1 MTDVSDRRREPKG
14 IPTGGEFAKENSGAA
29 DAADLEEAAFERA
42 EREADEYYS
51 SLTDEDLERQW
62 MEESGRTPSP
72 STPEGRRDP
81 DPDPERGADKE
92 SERQRAERTGSH
104 PAPKTPGAPE
114 EGTKPGVDPE
124 RDRLWDALVGQHTGP
139 QTRARLAR
147 DPRLLTV
154 VGIDGNARP
163 AAVMGSWGKDLEWL
177 GTDGMLHTSPLSE
190 NVYADMGGS
199 SYSEY
204 HGYSKRLKD
213 LDGRMPDTT
222 RNALSAKFGRLR
234 RRRVSAEAGLAE
246 WTAAD
251 DAAEREAL
259 GALATAEEKAWS
271 GRAKPSAGKDGGEA
285 KRHGVPS
292 KPQPRHP
299 RLVRFA
305 STVGKAGAVVLG
317 GFLGIVRRV
326 LAPLGRR

>member
-1 MTDVSDRRREPKG
+1 MADVSDRRREPKG
-14 IPTGGEFAKENSGAA
+14 IPTGGEFAKEDSGAA
-29 DAADLEEAAFERA
+29 DAANLEEAAFERA

-51 SLTDEDLERQW
+51 SLTDEELERQW
-62 MEESGRTPSP
+62 AEEFGRTPGSEADSP
-72 STPEGRRDP
+72 GLTTTEGRRD
-81 DPDPERGADKE
+81 
-92 SERQRAERTGSH
+92 SERQRAERSGSRS
-104 PAPKTPGAPE
+104 APKPRTAPKGGIE
-114 EGTKPGVDPE
+114 PGVDPE
-124 RDRLWDALVGQHTGP
+124 RDRLWGALVGQHTGP

-147 DPRLLTV
+147 DPRLLAV

-163 AAVMGSWGKDLEWL
+163 VAVMGSWGKDLEWL
-177 GTDGMLHTSPLSE
+177 GTDGMLHTSSLSE

-213 LDGRMPDTT
+213 LDGHMPDTT
-222 RNALSAKFGRLR
+222 RNTLSAKFGRLR
-234 RRRVSAEAGLAE
+234 RHRVSAEAGLAE

-251 DAAEREAL
+251 DAAEYEAL
-259 GALATAEEKAWS
+259 EALAAAEKKAWS

-305 STVGKAGAVVLG
+305 STVGRVGAVVLG

>member
-1 MTDVSDRRREPKG
+1 MADVSDRRREPKG
-14 IPTGGEFAKENSGAA
+14 IPTGGEFAKEDSGAA

-51 SLTDEDLERQW
+51 SLTDEELERQW
-62 MEESGRTPSP
+62 AEEFGRTPGSEADSP
-72 STPEGRRDP
+72 GLTTTEGRRD
-81 DPDPERGADKE
+81 
-92 SERQRAERTGSH
+92 SERQRAERTGSRSASK
-104 PAPKTPGAPE
+104 PRTAPKGGIEPGA
-114 EGTKPGVDPE
+114 DPE

-139 QTRARLAR
+139 QTRARLVR
-147 DPRLLTV
+147 DPRLLAV

-163 AAVMGSWGKDLEWL
+163 VVVMGSWGKDLEWL
-177 GTDGMLHTSPLSE
+177 GTDGMLHTSSLSE

-213 LDGRMPDTT
+213 LDGHMPDTT
-222 RNALSAKFGRLR
+222 RNALSAKFGCLR
-234 RRRVSAEAGLAE
+234 RHRVSAEAGLAE

-251 DAAEREAL
+251 DAAEHEAL
-259 GALATAEEKAWS
+259 EALAAAEKKAWS

-285 KRHGVPS
+285 KRHGMPS

-305 STVGKAGAVVLG
+305 STVGRVGAVVLG

>member
-72 STPEGRRDP
+72 STPE
-81 DPDPERGADKE
+81 RGADKE
-92 SERQRAERTGSH
+92 SERQRAEQTGSH

-114 EGTKPGVDPE
+114 EGAKPGVDPE
-124 RDRLWDALVGQHTGP
+124 RDRLWGALVGQHTGP
-139 QTRARLAR
+139 QTRARLAC
-147 DPRLLTV
+147 DPRLLAV

-163 AAVMGSWGKDLEWL
+163 VAVMGSWGKDLEWL
-177 GTDGMLHTSPLSE
+177 GTDGMLHTSSLSE

-234 RRRVSAEAGLAE
+234 RHRVSAEAGLAE

-259 GALATAEEKAWS
+259 GALAMAEEKAWS
-271 GRAKPSAGKDGGEA
+271 KRAKSGAGKDGGEA

-292 KPQPRHP
+292 KPQPRHS

-317 GFLGIVRRV
+317 GFLGVVRRV

>member
-1 MTDVSDRRREPKG
+1 MADVSDRRREPKG
-14 IPTGGEFAKENSGAA
+14 IPTGGEFAKEDSGAA

-51 SLTDEDLERQW
+51 SLTDEELERQW
-62 MEESGRTPSP
+62 AEEFGRTPGSEADSP
-72 STPEGRRDP
+72 GLTTTEGRRD
-81 DPDPERGADKE
+81 
-92 SERQRAERTGSH
+92 SERQRAERTGSRSASK
-104 PAPKTPGAPE
+104 PRTAPE

-124 RDRLWDALVGQHTGP
+124 RDRLWGALVGQHTGL

-147 DPRLLTV
+147 DPRLLAV
-154 VGIDGNARP
+154 VGTDGNARP

-177 GTDGMLHTSPLSE
+177 GTDGMLHTSSLSE

-213 LDGRMPDTT
+213 LDGHMPDTT

-234 RRRVSAEAGLAE
+234 RHRVSAEAGLAE

-251 DAAEREAL
+251 DAAEYEAL
-259 GALATAEEKAWS
+259 EALAAAEKKAWS
-271 GRAKPSAGKDGGEA
+271 GRAKSSAGKDGGEA

-292 KPQPRHP
+292 KLQPRHP

-305 STVGKAGAVVLG
+305 STVGRVGAVVLG

>member
-72 STPEGRRDP
+72 STPE
-81 DPDPERGADKE
+81 RGADKE
-92 SERQRAERTGSH
+92 SERQRAEQTGSH

-124 RDRLWDALVGQHTGP
+124 RDRLWDALVGQHAGP

-147 DPRLLTV
+147 DPRLLAV

-163 AAVMGSWGKDLEWL
+163 VAVMGSWGKDLEWL

-213 LDGRMPDTT
+213 LDGHMPGTT

-234 RRRVSAEAGLAE
+234 RHRVSAEAGLAE

-259 GALATAEEKAWS
+259 GALATAEEKAWLKKAKS
-271 GRAKPSAGKDGGEA
+271 GAGKDGREA

-305 STVGKAGAVVLG
+305 STVGKAGAVVFG
-317 GFLGIVRRV
+317 GFLGVVRRV